1 MPALPSRTRA
11 TLFGLLAIVLWSSVV
26 GLIRSVSEGLGP
38 IGGAAM
44 IYSVSAVFLLVALGV
59 PKWRSFPRPYL
70 IVGSLLFVSYEICL
84 SLSLGYA
91 NTRLQAIEVGMIN
104 YLWPCFTVLMALA
117 INGQKAKWWLLP
129 GLLLSLFGIGWIMSG
144 EGGWSPAQMLANVRS
159 NPLSYA
165 LAFSGAVIWALYC
178 NLTKK
183 IAQGSNGVVLFIV
196 LTALALWLKY
206 AFSAESGMQFSAGV
220 TVTLLCAGVAMGA
233 GYAAWNVGIL
243 RGNMT
248 LLATVSYFTPVLSA
262 VFAALV
268 LHTSLT
274 ASFWQG
280 VAMVTLGSLIC
291 WRATR
296 GNYRKLSA
304 VVAMLN

>member
-38 IGGAAM
+38 VGGAAM
-44 IYSVSAVFLLVALGV
+44 IYSVSAAFLLVALGV

-117 INGQKAKWWLLP
+117 LNGQKAKWWLLP

-159 NPLSYA
+159 NPLSYG
-165 LAFSGAVIWALYC
+165 LVFSGAVIWALYC

-243 RGNMT
+243 HGNMT

-274 ASFWQG
+274 VNFWQG

-296 GNYRKLSA
+296 GN
-304 VVAMLN
+304 

>member
-1 MPALPSRTRA
+1 MSSLPAQYKA
-11 TLFGLLAIVLWSSVV
+11 TLLGLLAILLWSSVV

-44 IYSVSAVFLLVALGV
+44 IYSVSAVFLLLALRM
-59 PKWRSFPRPYL
+59 PNLRLFPRPYL
-70 IVGSLLFVSYEICL
+70 LLGSLLFVSYEICL

-104 YLWPCFTVLMALA
+104 YLWPCFTVLMALVF
-117 INGQKAKWWLLP
+117 NGQKAKWWLLP

-144 EGGWSPAQMLANVRS
+144 EGGWSPAQMLENVRS
-159 NPLSYA
+159 NPLSYS
-165 LAFSGAVIWALYC
+165 LAFGGAVIWALYC

-183 IAQGSNGVVLFIV
+183 IAQGHNGVVLFIT

-206 AFSAESGMQFSAGV
+206 AFSSESGMQFTLPV
-220 TVTLLCAGVAMGA
+220 TLTLLCAGMAMGA

-248 LLATVSYFTPVLSA
+248 LLATASYFTPVLSA

-268 LHTSLT
+268 LNTALT
-274 ASFWQG
+274 ANFWQG
-280 VAMVTLGSLIC
+280 VVMVTAGSLIC

-296 GNYRKLSA
+296 GN
-304 VVAMLN
+304 

>member
-117 INGQKAKWWLLP
+117 LNGQQAKWWLLA

-159 NPLSYA
+159 NPLSYG

-206 AFSAESGMQFSAGV
+206 AFSSESGMQFSACV
-220 TVTLLCAGVAMGA
+220 IVTLLCAGVAMGA

-243 RGNMT
+243 HGNMT

-274 ASFWQG
+274 VNFWQG

-296 GNYRKLSA
+296 GN
-304 VVAMLN
+304 

>member
-1 MPALPSRTRA
+1 MSSLPVSYKA
-11 TLFGLLAIVLWSSVV
+11 TLLGLLAILLWSSVV

-44 IYSVSAVFLLVALGV
+44 IYSVSAIFLLLVLRL
-59 PKWRSFPRPYL
+59 PNLRHFPRAYL
-70 IVGSLLFVSYEICL
+70 ILGSVLFVSYEICL

-91 NTRLQAIEVGMIN
+91 NTRLQAIEIGMIN
-104 YLWPCFTVLMALA
+104 YLWPCFTVLMALVF
-117 INGQKAKWWLLP
+117 NGQKAKWWLVP

-144 EGGWSPAQMLANVRS
+144 EGGWSPTQMLDNVRS
-159 NPLSYA
+159 NPLSYS
-165 LAFSGAVIWALYC
+165 LAFGGAVIWALYC

-183 IAQGSNGVVLFIV
+183 IAQGQNGVVLFIT
-196 LTALALWLKY
+196 LTAIALWLKY
-206 AFSAESGMQFSAGV
+206 AFSTESGMQFTLPV
-220 TVTLLCAGVAMGA
+220 TLTLLCAGIAMGA

-243 RGNMT
+243 HGNMT

-268 LHTSLT
+268 LDTALT
-274 ASFWQG
+274 ANFWQG
-280 VAMVTLGSLIC
+280 VVMVTLGSLVC

-296 GNYRKLSA
+296 GN
-304 VVAMLN
+304 

>member
-117 INGQKAKWWLLP
+117 LNGQKAKWWLLP

-159 NPLSYA
+159 NPLSYG

-220 TVTLLCAGVAMGA
+220 TVTLLCAGGAMGA

-243 RGNMT
+243 HGNMT

-274 ASFWQG
+274 VNFWQG

-296 GNYRKLSA
+296 GN
-304 VVAMLN
+304 

>member
-1 MPALPSRTRA
+1 MSSLPVSYKA
-11 TLFGLLAIVLWSSVV
+11 TLLGLLAILLWSSVV
-26 GLIRSVSEGLGP
+26 GLIRSASEGLGP

-44 IYSVSAVFLLVALGV
+44 IYSVSAVFLLLALRL
-59 PKWRSFPRPYL
+59 PNLRQFPRAYL
-70 IVGSLLFVSYEICL
+70 ILGSLLFVSYEICL

-117 INGQKAKWWLLP
+117 FNGQKAKWWLLP

-144 EGGWSPAQMLANVRS
+144 EGGWSPAQMLANVHS
-159 NPLSYA
+159 NPLSYS
-165 LAFSGAVIWALYC
+165 LAFAGAVIWAVYC

-183 IAQGSNGVVLFIV
+183 IAQGHNGVVLFIT
-196 LTALALWLKY
+196 LTAVALWIKY
-206 AFSAESGMQFSAGV
+206 AFSSESGMQFTLPV
-220 TVTLLCAGVAMGA
+220 TLTLLCAGMAMGA

-243 RGNMT
+243 HGNMT

-268 LHTSLT
+268 LDTALN

-280 VAMVTLGSLIC
+280 VVMVTLGSLIC

-296 GNYRKLSA
+296 GN
-304 VVAMLN
+304 

>member
-117 INGQKAKWWLLP
+117 LNGQQAKWWLLP

-159 NPLSYA
+159 NPLSYG

-243 RGNMT
+243 HGNMT

-274 ASFWQG
+274 VNFWQG

-291 WRATR
+291 WQATR
-296 GNYRKLSA
+296 GN
-304 VVAMLN
+304 

>member
-1 MPALPSRTRA
+1 MSSLPAQYKA
-11 TLFGLLAIVLWSSVV
+11 TLLGLLAILLWSSVV

-44 IYSVSAVFLLVALGV
+44 IYSVSAVFLLLALRM
-59 PKWRSFPRPYL
+59 PNLRLFPRPYL
-70 IVGSLLFVSYEICL
+70 LLGSLLFVSYEICL

-104 YLWPCFTVLMALA
+104 YLWPCFTVLMALVF
-117 INGQKAKWWLLP
+117 NGQKARWWLLP

-144 EGGWSPAQMLANVRS
+144 EGGWSPAQMLENVRS
-159 NPLSYA
+159 NPLSYS
-165 LAFSGAVIWALYC
+165 LAFGGAVIWALYC

-183 IAQGSNGVVLFIV
+183 IAQGHNGVVLFIT
-196 LTALALWLKY
+196 LTAVALWLKY
-206 AFSAESGMQFSAGV
+206 AFSSESGMQFTLPV
-220 TVTLLCAGVAMGA
+220 TLTLLCAGMAMGA

-248 LLATVSYFTPVLSA
+248 LLATASYFTPVLSA

-268 LHTSLT
+268 LNTALT
-274 ASFWQG
+274 ANFWQG
-280 VAMVTLGSLIC
+280 VVMVTVGSLIC

-296 GNYRKLSA
+296 GN
-304 VVAMLN
+304 

>member
-1 MPALPSRTRA
+1 LSSLPAQYKA
-11 TLFGLLAIVLWSSVV
+11 TLLGLLAILLWSSVV

-44 IYSVSAVFLLVALGV
+44 IYSVSAVFLLLALRM
-59 PKWRSFPRPYL
+59 PNLRLFPRPYL
-70 IVGSLLFVSYEICL
+70 LLGSLLFVSYEICL

-104 YLWPCFTVLMALA
+104 YLWPCFTVLMALVF
-117 INGQKAKWWLLP
+117 NGQKAKWWLLP

-144 EGGWSPAQMLANVRS
+144 EGGWSPAQMLENVRS
-159 NPLSYA
+159 NPLSYS
-165 LAFSGAVIWALYC
+165 LAFGGAVIWALYC

-183 IAQGSNGVVLFIV
+183 IAQGHNGVVLFIT
-196 LTALALWLKY
+196 LTAVALWLKY
-206 AFSAESGMQFSAGV
+206 AFSSESGMQFTLPV
-220 TVTLLCAGVAMGA
+220 TLTLLCAGMAMGA

-248 LLATVSYFTPVLSA
+248 LLATASYFTPVLSA

-268 LHTSLT
+268 LNTALT
-274 ASFWQG
+274 ANFWQG
-280 VAMVTLGSLIC
+280 VVMVTAGSLIC

-296 GNYRKLSA
+296 GN
-304 VVAMLN
+304 

>member
-1 MPALPSRTRA
+1 MPALPSRNRA

-117 INGQKAKWWLLP
+117 LNGQKAKWWLLP

-159 NPLSYA
+159 NPLSYT

-243 RGNMT
+243 HGNMT

-274 ASFWQG
+274 ANFWQG

-296 GNYRKLSA
+296 GN
-304 VVAMLN
+304 

>member
-1 MPALPSRTRA
+1 MSSLSAQYKA
-11 TLFGLLAIVLWSSVV
+11 TLLGLLAILLWSSVV

-44 IYSVSAVFLLVALGV
+44 IYSVSAVFLLLALRM
-59 PKWRSFPRPYL
+59 PNLRLFPRPYL
-70 IVGSLLFVSYEICL
+70 LLGSLLFVSYEICL

-91 NTRLQAIEVGMIN
+91 NTRLQSIEVGMIN
-104 YLWPCFTVLMALA
+104 YLWPCFTVLMALVF
-117 INGQKAKWWLLP
+117 NGQKARWWLLP

-144 EGGWSPAQMLANVRS
+144 EGGWSPAQMLENVRS
-159 NPLSYA
+159 NPLSYS
-165 LAFSGAVIWALYC
+165 LAFGGAVIWALYC

-183 IAQGSNGVVLFIV
+183 IAQGHNGVVLFIT
-196 LTALALWLKY
+196 LTAVALWLKY
-206 AFSAESGMQFSAGV
+206 AFSSESGMQFTLPV
-220 TVTLLCAGVAMGA
+220 TLTLLCAGMAMGA

-248 LLATVSYFTPVLSA
+248 LLATASYFTPVLSA

-268 LHTSLT
+268 LNTALT
-274 ASFWQG
+274 ANFWQG
-280 VAMVTLGSLIC
+280 VVMVTAGSLIC

-296 GNYRKLSA
+296 GN
-304 VVAMLN
+304 

>member
-1 MPALPSRTRA
+1 MSSLSAQYKA
-11 TLFGLLAIVLWSSVV
+11 TLLGLLAILLWSSVI

-44 IYSVSAVFLLVALGV
+44 IYSVSAVFLLLALRM
-59 PKWRSFPRPYL
+59 PNLRLFPRPYL
-70 IVGSLLFVSYEICL
+70 LLGSLLFVSYEICL

-104 YLWPCFTVLMALA
+104 YLWPCFTVLMALVF
-117 INGQKAKWWLLP
+117 NGQKARWWLLP

-144 EGGWSPAQMLANVRS
+144 EGGWSPAQMLENVRS
-159 NPLSYA
+159 NPLSYS
-165 LAFSGAVIWALYC
+165 LAFGGAVIWALYC

-183 IAQGSNGVVLFIV
+183 IAQGHNGVVLFIT
-196 LTALALWLKY
+196 LTAVALWLKY
-206 AFSAESGMQFSAGV
+206 AFSSESGMQFTLPV
-220 TVTLLCAGVAMGA
+220 TLTLLCAGMAMGA

-248 LLATVSYFTPVLSA
+248 LLATASYFTPVLSA

-268 LHTSLT
+268 LNTALT
-274 ASFWQG
+274 ANFWQG
-280 VAMVTLGSLIC
+280 VVMVTAGSLIC

-296 GNYRKLSA
+296 GN
-304 VVAMLN
+304 

>member
-1 MPALPSRTRA
+1 MPALPSRTRT

-44 IYSVSAVFLLVALGV
+44 IYSVSAAFLLVALGV

-117 INGQKAKWWLLP
+117 LNGQQAKWWLLP

-159 NPLSYA
+159 NPLSYG

-243 RGNMT
+243 HGNMT

-274 ASFWQG
+274 VNFWQG

-296 GNYRKLSA
+296 GN
-304 VVAMLN
+304 

>member
-1 MPALPSRTRA
+1 MSSLPAQYKA
-11 TLFGLLAIVLWSSVV
+11 TLLGLLAILLWSSVA

-44 IYSVSAVFLLVALGV
+44 IYSVSAVFLLLALRM
-59 PKWRSFPRPYL
+59 PNLRLFPRPYL
-70 IVGSLLFVSYEICL
+70 LLGSLLFVSYEICL

-104 YLWPCFTVLMALA
+104 YLWPCFTVLMALVF
-117 INGQKAKWWLLP
+117 NGQKARWWLLP

-144 EGGWSPAQMLANVRS
+144 EGGWSPAQMLENVRS
-159 NPLSYA
+159 NPLSYS
-165 LAFSGAVIWALYC
+165 LAFGGAVIWALYC

-183 IAQGSNGVVLFIV
+183 IAQGHNGVVLFIT
-196 LTALALWLKY
+196 LTAVALWLKY
-206 AFSAESGMQFSAGV
+206 AFSSESGMQFTLPV
-220 TVTLLCAGVAMGA
+220 TLTLLCAGMAMGA

-248 LLATVSYFTPVLSA
+248 LLATASYFTPVLSA

-268 LHTSLT
+268 LNTALT
-274 ASFWQG
+274 ANFWQG
-280 VAMVTLGSLIC
+280 VVMVTAGSLIC

-296 GNYRKLSA
+296 GN
-304 VVAMLN
+304 

>member
-1 MPALPSRTRA
+1 MSSLPTQYKA
-11 TLFGLLAIVLWSSVV
+11 TLLGLLAILLWSSVV

-44 IYSVSAVFLLVALGV
+44 IYSVSAVFLLLALRM
-59 PKWRSFPRPYL
+59 PNLRLFPRPYL
-70 IVGSLLFVSYEICL
+70 LLGSLLFVSYEICL

-104 YLWPCFTVLMALA
+104 YLWPCFTVLMALVF
-117 INGQKAKWWLLP
+117 NGQKAKWWLLP

-144 EGGWSPAQMLANVRS
+144 EGGWSPAQMLENVRS
-159 NPLSYA
+159 NPLSYS
-165 LAFSGAVIWALYC
+165 LAFGGAVIWALYC

-183 IAQGSNGVVLFIV
+183 IAQGHNGVVLFIT
-196 LTALALWLKY
+196 LTAVALWLKY
-206 AFSAESGMQFSAGV
+206 AFSSESGMQFTLPV
-220 TVTLLCAGVAMGA
+220 TLTLLCAGMAMGA

-248 LLATVSYFTPVLSA
+248 LLATASYFTPVLSA

-268 LHTSLT
+268 LNTALT
-274 ASFWQG
+274 ANFWQG
-280 VAMVTLGSLIC
+280 VVMVTAGSLIC

-296 GNYRKLSA
+296 GN
-304 VVAMLN
+304 

>member
-1 MPALPSRTRA
+1 
-11 TLFGLLAIVLWSSVV
+11 LFGLLAIVLWSSVV

-117 INGQKAKWWLLP
+117 LNGQKAKWWLLP

-159 NPLSYA
+159 NPLSYT

-243 RGNMT
+243 HGNMT

-274 ASFWQG
+274 ANFWQG

-296 GNYRKLSA
+296 GN
-304 VVAMLN
+304 

>member
-38 IGGAAM
+38 VGGAAM
-44 IYSVSAVFLLVALGV
+44 IYSVSAAFLLVALGV

-91 NTRLQAIEVGMIN
+91 NNRLQAIEVGMIN

-117 INGQKAKWWLLP
+117 LNGQKAKWWLLP

-144 EGGWSPAQMLANVRS
+144 EGGWSPAQMVANVRS
-159 NPLSYA
+159 NPLSYT

-183 IAQGSNGVVLFIV
+183 IARGSNGVVLFIV

-206 AFSAESGMQFSAGV
+206 AFSAENGMQFSVGV

-233 GYAAWNVGIL
+233 GYAGWNVGIL
-243 RGNMT
+243 HGNMT

-274 ASFWQG
+274 VNFWQG

-296 GNYRKLSA
+296 GN
-304 VVAMLN
+304 

>member
-11 TLFGLLAIVLWSSVV
+11 TLFGLLAILLWSSVV

-44 IYSVSAVFLLVALGV
+44 IYSVSAVFLLVAIGV

-117 INGQKAKWWLLP
+117 LNGQKAKWWLLP

-243 RGNMT
+243 HGNMT

-274 ASFWQG
+274 ANFWQG

-296 GNYRKLSA
+296 GN
-304 VVAMLN
+304 

>member
-117 INGQKAKWWLLP
+117 LNGQQAKWWLLP

-144 EGGWSPAQMLANVRS
+144 KGGWSPAQMLANVRS
-159 NPLSYA
+159 NPLSYG

-243 RGNMT
+243 HGNMT

-274 ASFWQG
+274 VNFWQG

-296 GNYRKLSA
+296 GN
-304 VVAMLN
+304 

>member
-1 MPALPSRTRA
+1 MFSLPTPYKA
-11 TLFGLLAIVLWSSVV
+11 TLLGLLAILLWSSVV

-44 IYSVSAVFLLVALGV
+44 IYSVSALFLLLVLRL
-59 PKWRSFPRPYL
+59 PNLRHFPRLYL
-70 IVGSLLFVSYEICL
+70 ILGSLLFVSYEICL

-104 YLWPCFTVLMALA
+104 YLWPCFTVLMALVF
-117 INGQKAKWWLLP
+117 NGQKAKWWLLP

-144 EGGWSPAQMLANVRS
+144 EGGWSPAQMLENVRS
-159 NPLSYA
+159 NPLSYS
-165 LAFSGAVIWALYC
+165 LAFGGAVIWALYC

-183 IAQGSNGVVLFIV
+183 IAQGSNGVVLFIT
-196 LTALALWLKY
+196 LTAVALWLKY
-206 AFSAESGMQFSAGV
+206 AFSDESGMQFTWPVSL
-220 TVTLLCAGVAMGA
+220 TLLCAGMAMGA

-243 RGNMT
+243 HGNMT

-268 LHTSLT
+268 LDTSLT
-274 ASFWQG
+274 VSFWQG
-280 VAMVTLGSLIC
+280 VVMVTLGSLIC

-296 GNYRKLSA
+296 GK
-304 VVAMLN
+304 

>member
-1 MPALPSRTRA
+1 MSSLPAHYKA
-11 TLFGLLAIVLWSSVV
+11 TLLGLLAILLWSSVV

-44 IYSVSAVFLLVALGV
+44 IYSVSAVFLLLALRL
-59 PKWRSFPRPYL
+59 PNLRLFPRSYL
-70 IVGSLLFVSYEICL
+70 LLGSLLFVSYEICL

-104 YLWPCFTVLMALA
+104 YLWPCFTVLMALVL
-117 INGQKAKWWLLP
+117 NGQKAKWWLLP

-144 EGGWSPAQMLANVRS
+144 EGGWSPAQMLENVRS
-159 NPLSYA
+159 NPLSYS
-165 LAFSGAVIWALYC
+165 LAFGGAVIWALYC

-183 IAQGSNGVVLFIV
+183 IAQGHNGVVLFIT
-196 LTALALWLKY
+196 LTAVALWLKY
-206 AFSAESGMQFSAGV
+206 AFSSESGMQFTLPV
-220 TVTLLCAGVAMGA
+220 TLTLLCAGMAMGA

-248 LLATVSYFTPVLSA
+248 LLATASYFTPVLSA

-268 LHTSLT
+268 LDTALT
-274 ASFWQG
+274 ANFWQG
-280 VAMVTLGSLIC
+280 VVMVTAGSLIC

-296 GNYRKLSA
+296 GN
-304 VVAMLN
+304 

>member
-1 MPALPSRTRA
+1 MSSLRVSYKA
-11 TLFGLLAIVLWSSVV
+11 TLLGLLAILLWSSVV

-44 IYSVSAVFLLVALGV
+44 IYSVSAVFLLLALRL
-59 PKWRSFPRPYL
+59 PNLRQFPRAYL
-70 IVGSLLFVSYEICL
+70 ILGSLLFVSYEICL

-117 INGQKAKWWLLP
+117 FNGQKAKWWLLP

-144 EGGWSPAQMLANVRS
+144 EGGWSPAQMLANVHS
-159 NPLSYA
+159 NPLSYS
-165 LAFSGAVIWALYC
+165 LAFAGAVIWAVYC

-183 IAQGSNGVVLFIV
+183 IAQGHNGVVLFIT
-196 LTALALWLKY
+196 LTAVALWIKY
-206 AFSAESGMQFSAGV
+206 AFSSESGMQFTLPV
-220 TVTLLCAGVAMGA
+220 TLTLLCAGMAMGA

-243 RGNMT
+243 HGNMT

-268 LHTSLT
+268 LDTALN

-280 VAMVTLGSLIC
+280 VVMVTLGSLIC

-296 GNYRKLSA
+296 GN
-304 VVAMLN
+304 

>member
-1 MPALPSRTRA
+1 MSSLPTQYKA
-11 TLFGLLAIVLWSSVV
+11 TLLGLLAILLWSSVV

-44 IYSVSAVFLLVALGV
+44 IYSVSAVFLLLALRM
-59 PKWRSFPRPYL
+59 PNLRLFPRPYL
-70 IVGSLLFVSYEICL
+70 LLGSLLFVSYEICL

-104 YLWPCFTVLMALA
+104 YLWPCFTVLMALVF
-117 INGQKAKWWLLP
+117 NGQKARWWLLP

-144 EGGWSPAQMLANVRS
+144 EGGWSPAQMLENVRS
-159 NPLSYA
+159 NPLSYS
-165 LAFSGAVIWALYC
+165 LAFGGAVIWALYC

-183 IAQGSNGVVLFIV
+183 IAQGHNGVVLFIT
-196 LTALALWLKY
+196 LTAVALWLKY
-206 AFSAESGMQFSAGV
+206 AFSSESGMQFTLPV
-220 TVTLLCAGVAMGA
+220 TLTLLCAGMAMGA

-248 LLATVSYFTPVLSA
+248 LLATASYFTPVLSA

-268 LHTSLT
+268 LNTALT
-274 ASFWQG
+274 ANFWQG
-280 VAMVTLGSLIC
+280 VVMVTAGSLIC

-296 GNYRKLSA
+296 GN
-304 VVAMLN
+304 

>member
-117 INGQKAKWWLLP
+117 LNGQKAKWWLLP

-159 NPLSYA
+159 NPLSYT

-196 LTALALWLKY
+196 LTALALWLKH

-243 RGNMT
+243 HGNMT

-274 ASFWQG
+274 ANFWQG

-296 GNYRKLSA
+296 GN
-304 VVAMLN
+304 

>member
-1 MPALPSRTRA
+1 MSSLPAQYKA
-11 TLFGLLAIVLWSSVV
+11 TLLGLLAILLWSSVV

-44 IYSVSAVFLLVALGV
+44 IYSVSAVFLLLALRM
-59 PKWRSFPRPYL
+59 PNLRLFPRPYL
-70 IVGSLLFVSYEICL
+70 LLGRLLFVSYEICL

-104 YLWPCFTVLMALA
+104 YLWPCFTVLMALVF
-117 INGQKAKWWLLP
+117 NGQKAKWWLLP

-144 EGGWSPAQMLANVRS
+144 EGGWSPAQMLENVRS
-159 NPLSYA
+159 NPLSYS
-165 LAFSGAVIWALYC
+165 LAFGGAVIWALYC

-183 IAQGSNGVVLFIV
+183 IAQGHNGVVLFIT
-196 LTALALWLKY
+196 LTAVALWLKY
-206 AFSAESGMQFSAGV
+206 AFSSESGMQFTLPV
-220 TVTLLCAGVAMGA
+220 TLTLLCAGMAMGA

-248 LLATVSYFTPVLSA
+248 LLATASYFTPVLSA

-268 LHTSLT
+268 LNTALT
-274 ASFWQG
+274 ANFWQG
-280 VAMVTLGSLIC
+280 VVMVTAGSLIC

-296 GNYRKLSA
+296 GN
-304 VVAMLN
+304 

>member
-1 MPALPSRTRA
+1 MLSLLTQHKA
-11 TLFGLLAIVLWSSVV
+11 TLFGLLAILLWSSVV
-26 GLIRSVSEGLGP
+26 GLIRSVSEGLGA

-44 IYSVSAVFLLVALGV
+44 IYSVSALFLLLVLRL
-59 PKWRSFPRPYL
+59 PNLRHFPRLYL
-70 IVGSLLFVSYEICL
+70 ILGSLLFVSYEICL

-104 YLWPCFTVLMALA
+104 YLWPCFTVLMALVF
-117 INGQKAKWWLLP
+117 NGQKAKWWLLL

-159 NPLSYA
+159 NPLSYS
-165 LAFSGAVIWALYC
+165 LAFGGAVIWALYC

-183 IAQGSNGVVLFIV
+183 IAQGSNGVVLFIT
-196 LTALALWLKY
+196 LTAVALWLKY
-206 AFSAESGMQFSAGV
+206 AFSDESGMQFTWPVSL
-220 TVTLLCAGVAMGA
+220 TLLCAGMAMGA

-243 RGNMT
+243 HGNMT

-268 LHTSLT
+268 LDTSLT

-280 VAMVTLGSLIC
+280 VVMVTLGSLIC

-296 GNYRKLSA
+296 GK
-304 VVAMLN
+304 

>member
-38 IGGAAM
+38 VGGAAM
-44 IYSVSAVFLLVALGV
+44 IYSVSAAFLLVTLGM

-117 INGQKAKWWLLP
+117 LNGQKAKWWLLP

-183 IAQGSNGVVLFIV
+183 IAQGSNGVVLFIA

-206 AFSAESGMQFSAGV
+206 AVSAESGMQFSVGV

-243 RGNMT
+243 HGNMT

-274 ASFWQG
+274 VNFWQG

-296 GNYRKLSA
+296 GN
-304 VVAMLN
+304 

>member
-1 MPALPSRTRA
+1 MSSLPAQYKA
-11 TLFGLLAIVLWSSVV
+11 TLLGLLAILLWSSVV

-44 IYSVSAVFLLVALGV
+44 IYSVSAVFLLLALRM
-59 PKWRSFPRPYL
+59 PNLRLFPRPYL
-70 IVGSLLFVSYEICL
+70 LLGSLLFVSYEICL

-104 YLWPCFTVLMALA
+104 YLWPCFTVLMALVF
-117 INGQKAKWWLLP
+117 NGQKAKWWLLP
-129 GLLLSLFGIGWIMSG
+129 GLLLSLFGIGWIMSS
-144 EGGWSPAQMLANVRS
+144 EGGWSPAQMLENVRS
-159 NPLSYA
+159 NPLSYS
-165 LAFSGAVIWALYC
+165 LAFGGAVIWALYC

-183 IAQGSNGVVLFIV
+183 IAQGHNGVVLFIT
-196 LTALALWLKY
+196 LTAMALWLKY
-206 AFSAESGMQFSAGV
+206 AFSSESGMQFTLPV
-220 TVTLLCAGVAMGA
+220 TLTLLCAGMAMGA

-248 LLATVSYFTPVLSA
+248 LLATASYFTPVLSA

-268 LHTSLT
+268 LNTALT
-274 ASFWQG
+274 ANFWQG
-280 VAMVTLGSLIC
+280 VVMVTAGSLIC

-296 GNYRKLSA
+296 GN
-304 VVAMLN
+304 

>member
-206 AFSAESGMQFSAGV
+206 VFSAESGMQFSVGV

-243 RGNMT
+243 HGNMT

-296 GNYRKLSA
+296 GN
-304 VVAMLN
+304 

>member
-117 INGQKAKWWLLP
+117 LNGQKAKWWLLP

-159 NPLSYA
+159 NPLSYG

-243 RGNMT
+243 HGNMT

-262 VFAALV
+262 MFAALV

-274 ASFWQG
+274 ANFWQG

-296 GNYRKLSA
+296 GN
-304 VVAMLN
+304 